1 MFCHLAWSRCCL
13 LCPDLPQQVHG
24 CLPCR
29 SSICALSY
37 RLTLLH
43 SRHVVPSTAPPPGR
57 AAGLLLTP
65 PHTGRDRTANSTCD
79 THKKS
84 RLAVN
89 LGTHCAPSAFTDRER
104 SMLCSSGAATGV
116 RRSAVQCQ
124 PLPGAIPRPVLRL
137 AASFNS
143 RAAQQAWRSSQ
154 RGAVA
159 ARVAMAADGAQGAEQ
174 QQQQREHDQ
183 LTSVRCAGRA
193 AVAPIMNAAALLLYA
208 SATAVPCMTWRIPP
222 PLLHHSANGLPRT
235 AVLGVLGGG
244 QLGRMMALAAVRS
257 CCTPARPWLPHSST
271 IEQLHCWVPAGCF
284 DSASA
289 GHDQPVAALKSAPSR
304 LCHLPTYTKCRP
316 TWACLFASLTQP
328 QTLALLL
335 RQHRAWAIFAMQ
347 RLLPLLLPA

>member
-1 MFCHLAWSRCCL
+1 MDTFCYCNALWCCPLFCHLAWSRCCL
-13 LCPDLPQQVHG
+13 PCPDLPQQVHG

-29 SSICALSY
+29 SSICALFY

-84 RLAVN
+84 RIAVN

-193 AVAPIMNAAALLLYA
+193 AVAPIMNAAALLIDA
-208 SATAVPCMTWRIPP
+208 SVTAVPYMTWRMPP
-222 PLLHHSANGLPRT
+222 PFCST
-235 AVLGVLGGG
+235 AVPMGC
-244 QLGRMMALAAVRS
+244 RALL
-257 CCTPARPWLPHSST
+257 C
-271 IEQLHCWVPAGCF
+271 
-284 DSASA
+284 SACL
-289 GHDQPVAALKSAPSR
+289 VAASSA
-304 LCHLPTYTKCRP
+304 
-316 TWACLFASLTQP
+316 A
-328 QTLALLL
+328 
-335 RQHRAWAIFAMQ
+335 
-347 RLLPLLLPA
+347 